1 MLVVLGLIAGWWQ
14 MGNQPPPQVQPAAQ
28 PAIQPT
34 EQPVAQTV
42 SQPVSQPVAK
52 PVVKSATTG
61 VDRPT
66 DQTLKTTANSRLAAR
81 ATLISKVTLKNQDGR
96 TIYEGPIDLQPTL
109 DRIASGERNEHRN
122 DGTVFQ
128 NREGQLPRKPSG
140 YYHEYVV
147 PTPRERGPGPQRLVL
162 GQGGEVYYT
171 SDHYRTFRKI
181 AVKTTGPPN

>member
-109 DRIASGERNEHRN
+109 DRIANGERNEHRN